1 MQSLS
6 PHMEPCPGALGTPR
20 GEKLDSQWE
29 AGLGDQTGRG
39 PHARPGEQPRK
50 DLEARLT
57 SASFPTPTPS
67 PERPH
72 LNLWLE
78 APDLLLAEIDLPKLV
93 SARSTAAGG

>member
-20 GEKLDSQWE
+20 GEKLNSQWE
-29 AGLGDQTGRG
+29 AGLGDWKGTTCQAQRT
-39 PHARPGEQPRK
+39 AQQRPGGLPHFW
-50 DLEARLT
+50 LL
-57 SASFPTPTPS
+57 FPPS

-93 SARSTAAGG
+93 SVPSTTAGE